1 MSFAFEYIAMYCIN
15 TLYSTEIF
23 NVISETD
30 DPNSILC
37 AYPVKDCVMKFTY
50 SELTNGKTNIS
61 VLKEPE
67 CSTAPDVMT
76 ILLAVVGS
84 IVLLGIVLLAI
95 WKLLVTIHDRRE
107 FAKFQ
112 SERSRARYEMA
123 TNPLYRKPI
132 SSHSLDF
139 TFNKLNRTYNGTID

>member
-1 MSFAFEYIAMYCIN
+1 MPTKKAWNMSFVLEYIAMYCIN

-61 VLKEPE
+61 VLKEPGIYLSA
-67 CSTAPDVMT
+67 CFF
-76 ILLAVVGS
+76 LL
-84 IVLLGIVLLAI
+84 
-95 WKLLVTIHDRRE
+95 
-107 FAKFQ
+107 
-112 SERSRARYEMA
+112 M
-123 TNPLYRKPI
+123 
-132 SSHSLDF
+132 
-139 TFNKLNRTYNGTID
+139 